1 MNALMTIR
9 ECSFSYGEGRFRLTD
24 VDLDVSE
31 GEMLGIV
38 GPNGSGKSTLLR
50 LMSGL
55 LKPESGRIELRGTEL
70 GAVGRKYLAT
80 ELALLP
86 QTPPSSFE
94 FSVREVV
101 SMGRY
106 PYQGAFGFL
115 TESDTKIVD
124 NALEETG
131 TRELAERYFST
142 LSGGERQSVL
152 VASILAQQPSLMLL
166 DEPTASLDIH
176 HRSEVMDLLWS
187 LARRD
192 LGVAVV
198 THDLNAAG
206 QFCDRLALLNDGELV
221 RTGNPEEVLDED
233 LLAEV
238 YGTSVRVMPNPA
250 TNAPMVIVP
259 GKEAHE
265 VE

>member
-1 MNALMTIR
+1 MNPLMTVR
-9 ECSFSYGEGRFRLTD
+9 ECRFSYGEGRFRLKNI
-24 VDLDVSE
+24 DLDVAA

-55 LKPESGRIELRGTEL
+55 LKPESGQIRLRGAGLSE
-70 GAVGRKYLAT
+70 VGRKKLAT

-94 FSVREVV
+94 FTVREVV

-115 TESDTKIVD
+115 TETDAKIVE
-124 NALEETG
+124 NALCETG
-131 TRELAERYFST
+131 CWELAERYFST

-187 LARRD
+187 LARREM
-192 LGVAVV
+192 GVVVV

-206 QFCDRLALLNDGELV
+206 QFCDRLALLSEGGLV
-221 RTGNPEEVLDED
+221 RTGSPEEVLDED
-233 LLAEV
+233 LLGEV

-250 TNAPMVIVP
+250 TDTPMVIVP

-265 VE
+265 I

>member
-1 MNALMTIR
+1 MTVLMTVR
-9 ECSFSYGEGRFRLTD
+9 DCCFSYGEGRFRLSE
-24 VDLDVSE
+24 VDLDIAA

-55 LKPESGRIELRGTEL
+55 IKPDSGRIALRGTVLRE
-70 GAVGRKYLAT
+70 VGRKELAT

-94 FSVREVV
+94 FTVREVV

-115 TESDTKIVD
+115 TETDEKIVET
-124 NALEETG
+124 ALCETG
-131 TRELAERYFST
+131 SYELAERYFST

-187 LARRD
+187 LARRTM
-192 LGVAVV
+192 GVVVV

-206 QFCDRLALLNDGELV
+206 QFCDRLALLSEGGLV
-221 RTGNPEEVLDED
+221 RTGSPNEVLDEE
-233 LLAEV
+233 LLSEV
-238 YGTSVRVMPNPA
+238 
-250 TNAPMVIVP
+250 
-259 GKEAHE
+259 
-265 VE
+265 

>member
-1 MNALMTIR
+1 MTPLMQVR
-9 ECSFSYGEGRFRLTD
+9 NCCFSYGEGRFRLSDIT
-24 VDLDVSE
+24 LDVRA

-55 LKPESGRIELRGTEL
+55 LKPARGSIRLRGSEVRSL
-70 GAVGRKYLAT
+70 GRRRLAT

-86 QTPPSSFE
+86 QTPPTSFE
-94 FSVREVV
+94 FTVREVV

-115 TESDTKIVD
+115 TESDLRIVES
-124 NALEETG
+124 ALEETG
-131 TRELAERYFST
+131 TDSLADRYFST
-142 LSGGERQSVL
+142 LSGGETQGVL
-152 VASILAQQPSLMLL
+152 IASILAQQPSLMLL

-187 LARRD
+187 LSRRD
-192 LGVAVV
+192 IAVVAV

-206 QFCDRLALLNDGELV
+206 QFCDRLALLSEGELV
-221 RTGNPEEVLDED
+221 RTGTPGEVMEED
-233 LLAEV
+233 LLADI
-238 YGTSVRVMPNPA
+238 YGTALRVMSNPA
-250 TNAPMVIVP
+250 TSTPMVIVP

-265 VE
+265 LG